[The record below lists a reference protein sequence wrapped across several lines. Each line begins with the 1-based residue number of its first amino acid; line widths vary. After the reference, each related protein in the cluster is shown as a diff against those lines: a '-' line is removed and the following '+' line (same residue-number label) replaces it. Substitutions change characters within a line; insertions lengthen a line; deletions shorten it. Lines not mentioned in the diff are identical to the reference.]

1 MYNEWSSQ
9 PAAPATLV
17 LVGGEDFILGNP
29 TFCFSSLISNEQLPH
44 QSLLPSPQSLLA
56 FMLTSNKTSH
66 CLQHAFLPGDS
77 LNFLFHVPLAQWA
90 YLLISGA
97 TSLKRFFMV
106 QNPNSGMAHKAPSW
120 FLLYLSVPLVALTL
134 KPQPFAHFSDPLAWN
149 ARLTST
155 SFPLLYPHLISIHL
169 PNATSPTIAHSL
181 WASAAVLQRHSW
193 TLGYVSRCSPF
204 L

>member
-1 MYNEWSSQ
+1 MEFTASRSCNTCVGWRRGFYTRKPNILLQLLDKQWAVATPKPSS
-9 PAAPATLV
+9 
-17 LVGGEDFILGNP
+17 F
-29 TFCFSSLISNEQLPH
+29 
-44 QSLLPSPQSLLA
+44 PQSLLA
-56 FMLTSNKTSH
+56 FILTSNKTSH